1 MTVRRVAESGLLTAC
16 LILPPAAINHQADVA
31 AFGRRPTPS
40 SPTSTAANGCGTGSS
55 TRGGGAS

>member
-1 MTVRRVAESGLLTAC
+1 MTVRRVAQGRAHADDQV
-16 LILPPAAINHQADVA
+16 PAAVTGPSWPFVA